1 MKTLEYENLL
11 PGLGNIK
18 VIFGLK
24 KTNPYYSIEIAKN
37 KTKIEYF
44 GEQAAVLGNEIFNNN
59 GYKHKFVSI
68 DILKE
73 YANESTGGNWA
84 IKTRKQENKLS
95 RYLILWYL
103 VRFEK
108 KTLCLAS
115 KIIGDYNHATAIH
128 GLKSIEKPDK
138 YKSAYEK
145 ESLNKF
151 KQLLTLEK

>member
-24 KTNPYYSIEIAKN
+24 KYNPYYSIEIAKN

-44 GEQAAVLGNEIFNNN
+44 GEQAVVLGNEIFNNN
-59 GYKHKFVSI
+59 NYKPKIITI
-68 DILKE
+68 DKLKE
-73 YANESTGGNWA
+73 YANESTGGDWA

-103 VRFEK
+103 VRFGK
-108 KTLCLAS
+108 KTLSLSA
-115 KIIGDYNHATAIH
+115 KIIGDYDHATAIH
-128 GLKSIEKPDK
+128 GIKSIEKSDK